1 LEEILQ
7 ERYEGRLWQEETVAG
22 RIDPRFK
29 RTEGSLEQLNQL
41 KSNIQEFIVNVNKE
55 FEAAS
60 KSGEDTD
67 RN

>member
-1 LEEILQ
+1 LAEILE

-22 RIDPRFK
+22 KIDPRFK
-29 RTEGSLEQLNQL
+29 RTEESLEQLNEL
-41 KSNIQEFIVNVNKE
+41 KRNIQEFVVKVKKE

-60 KSGEDTD
+60 KSEEDTD

>member
-1 LEEILQ
+1 MDEILE

-29 RTEGSLEQLNQL
+29 RTAESLEQLNVL
-41 KSNIQEFIVNVNKE
+41 KGNIQEFTANVNKE
-55 FEAAS
+55 FESAS
-60 KSGEDTD
+60 KSEDD

>member
-1 LEEILQ
+1 LDEILE

-29 RTEGSLEQLNQL
+29 RTDESLEQLNVL
-41 KSNIQEFIVNVNKE
+41 KGNIQEFTANVNKE
-55 FEAAS
+55 FESAS
-60 KSGEDTD
+60 KSEDD

>member
-22 RIDPRFK
+22 RIDPRLK
-29 RTEGSLEQLNQL
+29 RTDESLEQLNEL
-41 KSNIQEFIVNVNKE
+41 KRNIQEYIVNVDKE
-55 FEAAS
+55 FAPAS

-67 RN
+67 RE